1 MKKYA
6 QATFMAVFAATALLA
21 PSSAHANLFVALN
34 VTNPTNT
41 LFDASTVLPLQLF
54 DVSVQDLDA
63 SIVGNIEFTQ
73 DGAGK
78 LKGSGVTSVEVNS
91 PVFQGTITNATY
103 KVSGTV
109 TSKSG
114 ITKVTYNATMMAKL
128 PYNGKLVNVT
138 ATATRSVTLN
148 ALTGLG
154 SGRGIDKISAA
165 GLASGSETSDFSD
178 QLSVIPGLGSGA
190 WNLSVDLNDAKTG
203 GTAKVTGNTG
213 AEYDFK
219 VKGAV
224 KNGKANLT
232 LSADP
237 ASPGSKGSSL
247 KVVVD
252 TALNTIQSFSGKVS
266 GQTMKQ

>member
-1 MKKYA
+1 
-6 QATFMAVFAATALLA
+6 
-21 PSSAHANLFVALN
+21 
-34 VTNPTNT
+34 
-41 LFDASTVLPLQLF
+41 
-54 DVSVQDLDA
+54 
-63 SIVGNIEFTQ
+63 
-73 DGAGK
+73 
-78 LKGSGVTSVEVNS
+78 
-91 PVFQGTITNATY
+91 
-103 KVSGTV
+103 VSGTE

-148 ALTGLG
+148 ALTDWVPDVG
-154 SGRGIDKISAA
+154 STRFQPRAWLPAA
-165 GLASGSETSDFSD
+165 KQVTSRI